1 MSEHKKKALSKPWA
15 PSCVIT
21 LDKNGVLEVQA
32 LNESADPALALR
44 DELRKT
50 KGRDDGGNQLYAH
63 ALPIIRGKSTR
74 QLHFA

>member
-1 MSEHKKKALSKPWA
+1 MSAAKDSSFA

-21 LDKNGVLEVQA
+21 LDKNGALAVQA
-32 LNESADPALALR
+32 LNESADPALAMR

-50 KGRDDGGNQLYAH
+50 KGQNGKIVH

-74 QLHFA
+74 QLHFQ